1 MVLAMAMPAMALAQQ
16 GPYNDKQNPN
26 EYTDTEDGQLLKVVS
41 YFIAPI
47 GYALEWGVTRPLHY
61 LATKTSLAPV
71 MSGDTEY
78 SQLYNPGGDQGQPD
92 RARATSQHGLSGRE
106 RCAANLH
113 RAHAG
118 RPGRGAATACAADLA
133 SRAAGVALI
142 FRSPRIAN
150 GRGWKPPRS
159 FFSQFHYT
167 FTPTRG
173 AVMC

>member
-1 MVLAMAMPAMALAQQ
+1 MLCTVMVLTIAVPAMVMPSMALAQQ

-61 LATKTSLAPV
+61 LATKTSLAPM

-78 SQLYNPGGDQGQPD
+78 SQIYNPGEDVGQSYPCSQPT
-92 RARATSQHGLSGRE
+92 RPQRPRGPRRKPTSSD
-106 RCAANLH
+106 
-113 RAHAG
+113 AG
-118 RPGRGAATACAADLA
+118 RPGRGAATAGAADLA

-142 FRSPRIAN
+142 IDR
-150 GRGWKPPRS
+150 
-159 FFSQFHYT
+159 
-167 FTPTRG
+167 
-173 AVMC
+173 